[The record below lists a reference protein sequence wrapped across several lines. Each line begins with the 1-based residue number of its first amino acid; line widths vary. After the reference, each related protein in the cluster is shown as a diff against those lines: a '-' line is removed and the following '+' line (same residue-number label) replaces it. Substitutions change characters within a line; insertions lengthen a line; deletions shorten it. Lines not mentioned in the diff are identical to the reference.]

1 MSRLYLDTGLLAWNG
16 NESIGNEKIQKYF
29 QELPTSEHVINTLD
43 AQPIIDDSVG
53 GQPTY
58 LIQVSG
64 TVKFQAN
71 NSKPFQQTF
80 MITAAADKWK
90 IASDCFRMQDALSLE
105 KKWDEKYVFYDPIDF
120 VIICSGLYKKKRLK
134 SVLNKLTQKMN
145 QRLR

>member
-29 QELPTSEHVINTLD
+29 QELPTSEHVVNTLD

-80 MITAAADKWK
+80 MITAAGDKWK

-105 KKWDEKYVFYDPIDF
+105 KRWK
-120 VIICSGLYKKKRLK
+120 K
-134 SVLNKLTQKMN
+134 SVEYSNLVCNKHCSET
-145 QRLR
+145 